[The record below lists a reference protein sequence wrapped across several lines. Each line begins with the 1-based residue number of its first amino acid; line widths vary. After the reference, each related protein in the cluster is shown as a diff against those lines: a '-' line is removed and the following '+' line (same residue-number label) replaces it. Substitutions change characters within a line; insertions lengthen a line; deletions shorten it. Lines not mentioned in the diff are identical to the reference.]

1 MYSTGVFLQLPS
13 WTGPSNWLCW
23 WCLGL
28 ACFSLFW
35 VNFRLDCI
43 DMALKRAFES
53 STFPCDLIFCSEEF
67 IWSCLSALLLFVS
80 ESEYIC
86 HTQKNKESYKTANLL
101 GWGPEWMTGI
111 VVWLFLA
118 RGKWQSGLPEVKRY
132 RLDAQGGEHALRLLI
147 HKLSWYWSSTSL

>member
-1 MYSTGVFLQLPS
+1 MSPS
-13 WTGPSNWLCW
+13 IRLCW

-35 VNFRLDCI
+35 VNWIMLCASDCI
-43 DMALKRAFES
+43 DMTLKQAFES
-53 STFPCDLIFCSEEF
+53 SALPCDLIFLYFEF
-67 IWSCLSALLLFVS
+67 IWSCLSALLLLVS
-80 ESEYIC
+80 ESQYIC

-132 RLDAQGGEHALRLLI
+132 RLDAQGGEHTLRL
-147 HKLSWYWSSTSL
+147 LSWYWSITSL